1 MSDEKD
7 ERERQADIV
16 MQIAEL
22 AAELDWN
29 IALPDMD
36 TPVSGLIMGTNEWV
50 REQGT
55 IIYGPE
61 FVIFTEDPLTGTMT
75 DFPAGDGGNKLH

>member
-1 MSDEKD
+1 MSDERD

-22 AAELDWN
+22 AAELDWC

-36 TPVSGLIMGTNEWV
+36 TPVSGLIMGTTEWIK
-50 REQGT
+50 ENGT
-55 IIYGPE
+55 MLYGPE
-61 FVIFTEDPLTGTMT
+61 FVIFTEDPLTGNMSESA
-75 DFPAGDGGNKLH
+75 AGDGGNKVH